1 MSVQPLAK
9 YRLGKVL
16 GRGGMAIVYEAM
28 LHEGG
33 SVGQRCV
40 VKRILPEVA
49 RDSSFVKMFLAEAR
63 LSVLLRHPNIVRV
76 FEFGAMQGQPFL
88 AMEHIEG
95 FDLVQVARRV
105 ANLKRL
111 IPVEIACR
119 IVAEVASA
127 LDYAH
132 ALHDG
137 EGRPLEIVHR
147 DVSPSNIMMTAT
159 GDVKLLDFGIAKAAS
174 HMRDDLTRTGTLKG
188 KISYMSPE
196 QAEGDP
202 VDRRSDIFSL
212 GIVLH
217 ELLTMRR
224 VFRGEDDLQTLRRI
238 RDANPPA
245 PSSMRPDITAE
256 LDTIVLRMLARNRE
270 DRFQSCGEV
279 VQALAPIVRE
289 RRGTSDRQRVFI
301 ATLEMPS
308 AAQVELLPSLDQ
320 DAVLEEHDDLPAEL
334 AELEVTMAQE
344 SPFVPPPL
352 PMARSGQIGVASS
365 PVVPLLDRTETTL
378 SRTTGEMQSIE
389 LPVVSLRPQ
398 GHRRA
403 IIVAGSCAAA
413 LIVALTVIRFGDGRA
428 PQMTQMTMTASAPP
442 ISPPMPVVTRESAL
456 AVAPTMPSP
465 PQLVVA
471 APAPQ
476 PVRLHVAGTDGAQ
489 VVQGDHVLGTVPLT
503 TELPAQAGKRAL
515 VIRKP
520 GFRSAT
526 RVVAGDAHAE
536 LEVELARLPKKPIKS
551 LAGEGQI
558 EDPF

>member
-33 SVGQRCV
+33 TVGQRCV

-88 AMEHIEG
+88 AMEHIDG
-95 FDLVQVARRV
+95 CDLVQIARRC
-105 ANLKRL
+105 ATLKRL

-119 IVAEVASA
+119 IVAEVAGA
-127 LDYAH
+127 LEYAH
-132 ALHDG
+132 NLHDG

-174 HMRDDLTRTGTLKG
+174 HMRDDMTRTGTLKG

-238 RDANPPA
+238 RDANPPP
-245 PSSMRPDITAE
+245 PSAMRPDISGE
-256 LDTIVLRMLARNRE
+256 LDAIVLRMLARKRE
-270 DRFQSCGEV
+270 ERFQSCAEV
-279 VQALAPIVRE
+279 AQALAPIVRE
-289 RRGTSDRQRVFI
+289 RGGTADRQRVFV
-301 ATLEMPS
+301 ATLEMPT
-308 AAQVELLPSLDQ
+308 AEQVELLPSLDEDALQ
-320 DAVLEEHDDLPAEL
+320 DDDVDLPAEL

-344 SPFVPPPL
+344 SPFVPPP
-352 PMARSGQIGVASS
+352 PVARSGQIGLGSAIVR
-365 PVVPLLDRTETTL
+365 DRTETTL

-389 LPVVSLRPQ
+389 MPLLAPRSY
-398 GHRRA
+398 RRA
-403 IIVAGSCAAA
+403 AIVSGSCVAA
-413 LIVALTVIRFGDGRA
+413 LVAALGYIWIGEGGRAPSSSLSSSSSLGGASNLTTASLVKPAEVIPAPPPSIASPPALTV
-428 PQMTQMTMTASAPP
+428 S
-442 ISPPMPVVTRESAL
+442 
-456 AVAPTMPSP
+456 
-465 PQLVVA
+465 
-471 APAPQ
+471 APAPL

-489 VVQGDHVLGTVPLT
+489 VVQGDHVLGTIPLT
-503 TELPAQAGKRAL
+503 TELPPQAGKRAL

-526 RVVAGDAHAE
+526 RVVSGDAHAE
-536 LEVELARLPKKPIKS
+536 LEVELARLPRKPLAKS
-551 LAGEGQI
+551 SGSSEGQI
-558 EDPF
+558 KDPF

>member
-9 YRLGKVL
+9 YRLGRVL

-33 SVGQRCV
+33 TVGQRCV

-63 LSVLLRHPNIVRV
+63 LSVLLRHANIVRV

-88 AMEHIEG
+88 AMEHIDG
-95 FDLVQVARRV
+95 CDLVQIARRC
-105 ANLKRL
+105 ATLKRL
-111 IPVEIACR
+111 IPVEVACR
-119 IVAEVASA
+119 VVAEVAAA

-132 ALHDG
+132 GLHDG

-147 DVSPSNIMMTAT
+147 DVSPSNIMMTAA

-238 RDANPPA
+238 RDANPPP
-245 PSSMRPDITAE
+245 PSAMRPDITAE
-256 LDTIVLRMLARNRE
+256 LDAIVLRMLARDRQ
-270 DRFQSCGEV
+270 DRFQTCGDV
-279 VQALAPIVRE
+279 AQALAPLVRE
-289 RRGTSDRQRVFI
+289 GGGTADRQRVFV
-301 ATLEMPS
+301 ATLDMAMAEE
-308 AAQVELLPSLDQ
+308 VELLPSLD
-320 DAVLEEHDDLPAEL
+320 EEAMHEDDGGLPAEL
-334 AELEVTMAQE
+334 AELEVTTAQE
-344 SPFVPPPL
+344 SPFAPPP
-352 PMARSGQIGVASS
+352 PIARSGAIGNLAKIGT
-365 PVVPLLDRTETTL
+365 DRTETTL

-389 LPVVSLRPQ
+389 LQVLAPRS
-398 GHRRA
+398 HRRA
-403 IIVAGSCAAA
+403 AIVAGSCAAA
-413 LIVALTVIRFGDGRA
+413 LVAALGVIWFGDGGHSPMPTSAVLMKAAEQMPNRA
-428 PQMTQMTMTASAPP
+428 PLPTIA
-442 ISPPMPVVTRESAL
+442 SPPPLTVSV
-456 AVAPTMPSP
+456 
-465 PQLVVA
+465 
-471 APAPQ
+471 PAPQPLQ

-489 VVQGDHVLGTVPLT
+489 VVQGDHVLGTIPLT
-503 TELPAQAGKRAL
+503 MQLSPQAGKRAL

-520 GFRSAT
+520 GFKSAT
-526 RVVAGDAHAE
+526 RVVSGDAHAE
-536 LEVELARLPKKPIKS
+536 LEVELARLPRRPIKS
-551 LAGEGQI
+551 ANSEGQI
-558 EDPF
+558 KDPF